1 MVSEARM
8 VVTNLVLVD
17 IAQAEWAPKSH
28 VKGVCHYMAGSCKV
42 KLTVYSSG
50 SDAACYIR

>member
-1 MVSEARM
+1 M